1 MKNNII
7 LRSAI
12 LVLLLLSVII
22 LSCSCG
28 MMENL
33 RLFRSEANSSRNQQD
48 DSSSTT
54 IEQQLNVNPNTDNN
68 ADSSTQHDAA
78 QSGTL
83 APDTAGDADNNGNI
97 NDSSENSS
105 GETTQVVLYF
115 VGADGVSL
123 EAETRDIP
131 KQEGLARATVNQLI
145 SGPQQDDLSASLPSS
160 VSLRD
165 INIRDGI
172 CTVDFS
178 SELLT
183 DSGSDVQQQLLALY
197 SIVNTLT
204 QFDSVDYVQILVN
217 GQTIS
222 SSFGGV
228 DASAALAP
236 VSTL

>member
-68 ADSSTQHDAA
+68 AD
-78 QSGTL
+78 GTL
-83 APDTAGDADNNGNI
+83 APNTAGDADNNGNI